1 MAEIKIET
9 QCLHHNYPG
18 TQVIAAYVKASWAPS
33 DWWYFVIE
41 CDEEAEEPAGSAM
54 SAHLSKEYAS
64 YDEAVLGMNEKLAA
78 LMFPHFDVALEPCE
92 LRGCKGYQHAE

>member
-1 MAEIKIET
+1 MAEIKMET
-9 QCLHHNYPG
+9 QCLHHNHPG
-18 TQVIAAYVKASWAPS
+18 TQVIAAYVKAREGPS
-33 DWWYFVIE
+33 DWWYFDIL
-41 CDEEAEEPAGSAM
+41 CDEEAEESWGSAM
-54 SAHLSKEYAS
+54 SNYLSKEYAS